1 MAALLFQHGFTNF
14 IHCILVTVFSNQ
26 ANGVTADSGG
36 LLNALAHCTTVYIA
50 NHLEMCF
57 EKMTFTDLFM
67 SLFSR
72 SFVLRKSGF

>member
-1 MAALLFQHGFTNF
+1 M
-14 IHCILVTVFSNQ
+14 
-26 ANGVTADSGG
+26 TAESGG
-36 LLNALAHCTTVYIA
+36 LLNALARCTTVYIA
-50 NHLEMCF
+50 NHLEMHF